1 MKSYIITFLIAMVP
15 IAELRAAIPLGV
27 VQGLDVREAL
37 ITALIGNLV
46 PVPFVILFIRKFFR
60 WIRKKSRRLDWWITR
75 FDEKTML
82 KAKRVKKYEAF
93 GLLLFVA
100 IPLPGTGAWTGAAIA
115 AMLDMRLKRAVPMIC
130 LGVVIAGLIITSITY
145 GITLI

>member
-1 MKSYIITFLIAMVP
+1 MVP
-15 IAELRAAIPLGV
+15 VAELRAAIPLGV

-46 PVPFVILFIRKFFR
+46 PVPFVILFIRRIFK
-60 WIRKKSRRLDWWITR
+60 WIRTKSRRLDRWIAR
-75 FDEKTML
+75 FDEKTMS
-82 KAKRVKKYEAF
+82 KANRVKKYEAF

-115 AMLDMRLKRAVPMIC
+115 AMLDMRLTRAVPMIC

-145 GITLI
+145 GFTLI